1 MRSSAYWSRYP
12 SVASS
17 NWEELMRGLISVG
30 HAKSLRKRLDRV
42 EKQVREEREAV
53 HILLV
58 LV

>member
-1 MRSSAYWSRYP
+1 
-12 SVASS
+12 
-17 NWEELMRGLISVG
+17 MRGLISVG

-42 EKQVREEREAV
+42 EKQVREEQEAV